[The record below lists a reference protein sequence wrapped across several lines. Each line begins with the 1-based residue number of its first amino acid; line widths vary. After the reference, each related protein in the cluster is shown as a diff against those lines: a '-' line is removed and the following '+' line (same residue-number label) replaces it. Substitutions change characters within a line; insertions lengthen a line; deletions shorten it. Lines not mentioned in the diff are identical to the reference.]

1 MRTCSSYAVGNARTG
16 SNPVST
22 VPPTPYVV
30 VCSWY
35 FDRVVKVLHLKTYFT
50 VFKPI
55 ICIFI
60 LYGHVPCKVWTKSDD
75 GGCGRREVKD

>member
-22 VPPTPYVV
+22 VRPTPYGV

-55 ICIFI
+55 ICIFFYMGMYRVK
-60 LYGHVPCKVWTKSDD
+60 YGPRVTMEDAAAE
-75 GGCGRREVKD
+75 R